1 MISYI
6 VDVRPIYDE
15 VGCTVDIVDTLD
27 LPSITVGDTVFT
39 LTEPLAVDLNLS
51 NAGAGFVVHG
61 TATAR
66 VTTSCARCLRD
77 FDQTLTGEV
86 VGFYLRQGE
95 PADGEEEAE
104 RVGADG
110 AIDVGP
116 AIMAG
121 LVLEAPFVPLHDPD
135 CKGLCAE
142 CGADLNSET
151 CGCEHASTD
160 DHPFSALK
168 TLLDQSKDPAD
179 QQQ

>member
-27 LPSITVGDTVFT
+27 LPSITVGDTVFN
-39 LTEPLAVDLNLS
+39 LVEPLAIDLNLS

-61 TATAR
+61 KATAH
-66 VTTSCARCLRD
+66 VTTACSRCLCE
-77 FDQTLTGEV
+77 FAETLAGEV

-95 PADGEEEAE
+95 PADGEEETE

-110 AIDVGP
+110 SIDVGP

-135 CKGLCAE
+135 CKGLCPD
-142 CGADLNSET
+142 CGIDLNTES
-151 CGCEHASTD
+151 CGCEHTPAD

-168 TLLDQSKDPAD
+168 ALLEEPEIPSDK
-179 QQQ
+179 